1 MKRADIGAFN
11 TRARVLR
18 FNGEGGEF
26 GAWDGAG
33 AFWCRMERTRVS
45 GYVSMP
51 GLAAEGWRLTLRE
64 RRLSTGNCL
73 MIAGQR
79 HWVLDVTPPEAGYM
93 TVTTVTVPTVTV
105 TLYNVRTTVDTTTMT
120 DVVENN
126 ITVLREVLI
135 ASSSGADATEQGA
148 RGRDSSTL
156 YIPFGSVAVDGSTG
170 EHKRY
175 VAPEA
180 YDTLEDTAGVWTL
193 KPGTGCFYIRGEIVE
208 PAARL
213 QELSEVHQVF
223 VTGGIA
229 VKDFYSL
236 RHFEVTGT

>member
-1 MKRADIGAFN
+1 MKRADIGAFS

-33 AFWCRMERTRVS
+33 AFWCRMERARVS
-45 GYVSMP
+45 GYLSMP

-64 RRLSTGNCL
+64 RKLTTGNCL
-73 MIAGQR
+73 MIGGRR
-79 HWVLDVTPPEAGYM
+79 HWILDVNPPEEGYM
-93 TVTTVTVPTVTV
+93 TATTVTVPTAAV
-105 TLYNVRTTVDTTTMT
+105 TLYNVRHTVDTADMT
-120 DVVENN
+120 DVIENN

-135 ASSSGADATEQGA
+135 ASASGADATEQGT
-148 RGRDSSTL
+148 RGDDSVKL
-156 YIPFGSVAVDGSTG
+156 YVPFGSVAVDGVTG

-175 VAPEA
+175 VAPEI
-180 YDTLEDTAGVWTL
+180 YETLEDTEGVWTL
-193 KPGTGCFYIRGEIVE
+193 KPGTGCFFLRGEVVE

-213 QELSEVHQVF
+213 QELSEAHQVF
-223 VTGGIA
+223 VTGGVA

-236 RHFEVTGT
+236 RHFEVTGA